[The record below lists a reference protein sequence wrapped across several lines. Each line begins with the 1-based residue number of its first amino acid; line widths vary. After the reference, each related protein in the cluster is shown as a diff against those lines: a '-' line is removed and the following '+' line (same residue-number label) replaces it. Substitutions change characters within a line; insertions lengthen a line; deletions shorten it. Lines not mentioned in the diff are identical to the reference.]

1 MVLMRRVR
9 VGRFLEAL
17 LRILAHRVEQAIAFA
32 ARVEHDERFLHEL
45 RHLLE
50 HVFRRF
56 GRKAAGEH
64 GEPPEH

>member
-17 LRILAHRVEQAIAFA
+17 VRILAHRIEQAIAFA
-32 ARVEHDERFLHEL
+32 AGVQYHERLLHEL